1 MEAARAIDGAAR
13 AAWMVV
19 NQNRWRSVL
28 TLTICGIGTA
38 GVIVAGAIGNAQ
50 VIDMQ
55 KRLDAV
61 GGRLIVVS
69 PNTVPPYP
77 GRSRQIEHFISLEPS
92 DAAALR
98 DAVPELQAVVPV
110 IARNSTLRLG
120 HNASRIRLLGT
131 VADYAP
137 VRRFTIARGRFLAQ
151 GDEGQRVIVLGD
163 AASRELDPDRAG
175 PGAVVWLGGQPYEV
189 VGVLRPLGV
198 NFAGE
203 DEDHQAFIPLET
215 YRHRVANRW
224 WLSYV
229 YLQVTVDADSANT
242 LREVIKVLRAR
253 QSQFGDQVDD
263 VIARDMAEV
272 AAQQSTL
279 SATAVWVVSLT
290 SGLLLV
296 LGMAG
301 IATLMIQTVRQRR
314 GEIGLRRAVGAT
326 AFDVAVQLFM
336 EAMGLAS
343 LGVLCGLIVGMAG
356 SLAGHWL
363 WEAFVTV
370 DTGLLLVTVSS
381 SLVVSSLACLVP
393 ALVAARIE
401 PAAALRL

>member
-1 MEAARAIDGAAR
+1 MDAARAIDGAAR

-19 NQNRWRSVL
+19 NQSRWRSVL
-28 TLTICGIGTA
+28 TLTICSLGTA
-38 GVIVAGAIGNAQ
+38 GVIVAGAVGHAQ
-50 VIDMQ
+50 AIDMQ
-55 KRLDAV
+55 TRLDAV

-77 GRSRQIEHFISLEPS
+77 GRSRQIEHFISLELS
-92 DAAALR
+92 DASALH
-98 DAVPELQAVVPV
+98 DAIPELEAVVPV

-137 VRRFTIARGRFLAQ
+137 VRGFTIASGRFLAQ
-151 GDEGQRVIVLGD
+151 KDEGHRVIVLGD
-163 AASRELDPDRAG
+163 AASRELDPDGAH

-203 DEDHQAFIPLET
+203 DEDHQAFIPLDT

-224 WLSYV
+224 WVSYL
-229 YLQVTVDADSANT
+229 YLQVTTDADAANT
-242 LREVIKVLRAR
+242 LREVVRVLRAR
-253 QSQFGDQVDD
+253 QSRFGDQVDD
-263 VIARDMAEV
+263 VIVRDMAEI

-279 SATAVWVVSLT
+279 SATAAWVVSLT

-296 LGMAG
+296 LGMVG

-326 AFDVAVQLFM
+326 PFDVAAQLFM

-343 LGVLCGLIVGMAG
+343 LGVLGGLIVGMAG
-356 SLAGHWL
+356 SLVGQSL
-363 WEAFVTV
+363 WKTAVIV
-370 DTGLLLVTVSS
+370 DTGLILVTVS
-381 SLVVSSLACLVP
+381 LSLAISGLACIVP
-393 ALVAARIE
+393 ALIAARIE

>member
-1 MEAARAIDGAAR
+1 MDAARAIDGAAR

-28 TLTICGIGTA
+28 TLTICSLGTA

-55 KRLDAV
+55 TRLDAV

-92 DAAALR
+92 DASALR
-98 DAVPELQAVVPV
+98 DAIPELQAVVPV
-110 IARNSTLRLG
+110 IARNSTLRLS

-137 VRRFTIARGRFLAQ
+137 VRGFTIARGRFLARN
-151 GDEGQRVIVLGD
+151 DEGHRVIVLGD
-163 AASRELDPDRAG
+163 AASRELDPDGAH

-203 DEDHQAFIPLET
+203 DEDHQAFIPLDT

-224 WLSYV
+224 WVSYL
-229 YLQVTVDADSANT
+229 YLQVTAGADAANT
-242 LREVIKVLRAR
+242 LREVVRVLRAR
-253 QSQFGDQVDD
+253 QSRFGDQVDD
-263 VIARDMAEV
+263 VIVRDMAEI

-279 SATAVWVVSLT
+279 SATAAWVVSLT
-290 SGLLLV
+290 SGFLLV
-296 LGMAG
+296 LGMVG

-314 GEIGLRRAVGAT
+314 GEIGLRRAVGA
-326 AFDVAVQLFM
+326 APFDVAVQLFM

-343 LGVLCGLIVGMAG
+343 LGVLGGLIVGMAG
-356 SLAGHWL
+356 SLVGQAL
-363 WEAFVTV
+363 WTTVVIV
-370 DTGLLLVTVSS
+370 DTGLILVTVS
-381 SLVVSSLACLVP
+381 LSLAISGLACIVP
-393 ALVAARIE
+393 ALMASRVE

>member
-1 MEAARAIDGAAR
+1 MDAARAIDGAAR

-19 NQNRWRSVL
+19 NQNRWRSAL

-55 KRLDAV
+55 RRLDAV
-61 GGRLIVVS
+61 GGRLVVVS

-92 DAAALR
+92 DASALR
-98 DAVPELQAVVPV
+98 DAIPELHSVVPV

-131 VADYAP
+131 VAAYAP
-137 VRRFTIARGRFLAQ
+137 VRGFTIAKGRFLA
-151 GDEGQRVIVLGD
+151 GNDEGQRVIVLGN
-163 AASRELDPDRAG
+163 AASRELDPEGARL
-175 PGAVVWLGGQPYEV
+175 GAVVWLGGQPYEV
-189 VGVLRPLGV
+189 VGILHPLGV

-203 DEDHQAFIPLET
+203 DEDHQAFIPLDT
-215 YRHRVANRW
+215 YRHRVANQW
-224 WLSYV
+224 WLSYL
-229 YLQVTVDADSANT
+229 YLQVAADADSANT
-242 LREVIKVLRAR
+242 LREVVKVLRAR
-253 QSQFGDQVDD
+253 QSRFGDQVDD
-263 VIARDMAEV
+263 VIVRDMAEV
-272 AAQQSTL
+272 AAQQSAL

-296 LGMAG
+296 LGMVG

-326 AFDVAVQLFM
+326 PFDVAVQLFM

-343 LGVLCGLIVGMAG
+343 LGVLGGLIVGMAG
-356 SLAGHWL
+356 SLAGQWL
-363 WEAFVTV
+363 WEAVVTV
-370 DTGLLLVTVSS
+370 DTGLLLATVSS
-381 SLVVSSLACLVP
+381 SLAVSGLACLVP
-393 ALVAARIE
+393 AWIAARVE

>member
-1 MEAARAIDGAAR
+1 MDAARAIDGAAR

-19 NQNRWRSVL
+19 NQNRWRSAL

-55 KRLDAV
+55 RRLDAV
-61 GGRLIVVS
+61 GGRLVVVS

-92 DAAALR
+92 DASALR
-98 DAVPELQAVVPV
+98 DAIPELQAVVPV

-131 VADYAP
+131 VAAYAP
-137 VRRFTIARGRFLAQ
+137 VRGFTIAKGRFLA
-151 GDEGQRVIVLGD
+151 GNDEGQRVIVLGN
-163 AASRELDPDRAG
+163 AASRELDPEGASV
-175 PGAVVWLGGQPYEV
+175 GAVVWLGGQPYEV
-189 VGVLRPLGV
+189 IGILHSLGV

-203 DEDHQAFIPLET
+203 DEDHQAFIPLDT

-224 WLSYV
+224 WLSYL
-229 YLQVTVDADSANT
+229 YLQVAPDADSANT
-242 LREVIKVLRAR
+242 LREVVKVLRAR
-253 QSQFGDQVDD
+253 QSRFGDQVDD
-263 VIARDMAEV
+263 VIVRDMAEV
-272 AAQQSTL
+272 AAQQSAL

-290 SGLLLV
+290 SALLLV
-296 LGMAG
+296 LGMVG

-326 AFDVAVQLFM
+326 PFDVAVQLFM

-343 LGVLCGLIVGMAG
+343 LGVLGGLLVGMGG
-356 SLAGHWL
+356 SLAGQWL
-363 WEAFVTV
+363 WEAFVTI
-370 DTGLLLVTVSS
+370 DTRLLLVTVSS
-381 SLVVSSLACLVP
+381 SLVVSGLACLVP
-393 ALVAARIE
+393 ALIAARIE

>member
-1 MEAARAIDGAAR
+1 MDAARAIDGAAR

-19 NQNRWRSVL
+19 NQNRWRSAL

-55 KRLDAV
+55 RRLDAV
-61 GGRLIVVS
+61 GGRLVVVS

-92 DAAALR
+92 DASALR
-98 DAVPELQAVVPV
+98 DAIPELQAVVPV

-131 VADYAP
+131 VAAYAP
-137 VRRFTIARGRFLAQ
+137 VRGFTIAKGRFLA
-151 GDEGQRVIVLGD
+151 GNDEGQRVIVLGN
-163 AASRELDPDRAG
+163 AASRELDPEGARL
-175 PGAVVWLGGQPYEV
+175 GAVVWLGGQPYEV
-189 VGVLRPLGV
+189 IGILRPLGV

-203 DEDHQAFIPLET
+203 DEDHQAFIPLDT

-224 WLSYV
+224 WLSYL
-229 YLQVTVDADSANT
+229 YLQVAADADSANT
-242 LREVIKVLRAR
+242 LREVVKVLRAR
-253 QSQFGDQVDD
+253 QSRFGDQVDD
-263 VIARDMAEV
+263 VIVRDMAEV
-272 AAQQSTL
+272 AAQQSAL

-296 LGMAG
+296 LGMVG

-326 AFDVAVQLFM
+326 PFDVAVQLFM

-343 LGVLCGLIVGMAG
+343 LGVLGGLIVGMAG
-356 SLAGHWL
+356 SLAGQWL

-370 DTGLLLVTVSS
+370 DTGLLLATVSS
-381 SLVVSSLACLVP
+381 SLVVSGLAGLVP
-393 ALVAARIE
+393 ALIAARIE

>member
-1 MEAARAIDGAAR
+1 MDAARAIDGAAR

-19 NQNRWRSVL
+19 NQNRWRSAL

-55 KRLDAV
+55 RRLDAV
-61 GGRLIVVS
+61 GGRLVVVS

-92 DAAALR
+92 DASALR
-98 DAVPELQAVVPV
+98 DAIPELQAVVPV

-131 VADYAP
+131 VPAYAP
-137 VRRFTIARGRFLAQ
+137 VRGFAIAKGRFLA
-151 GDEGQRVIVLGD
+151 GNDEGQRVIVLGN
-163 AASRELDPDRAG
+163 AASRELDPEGAHL
-175 PGAVVWLGGQPYEV
+175 GAVVWLGGQPYEV
-189 VGVLRPLGV
+189 VGVLHPLGV

-224 WLSYV
+224 WLSYL
-229 YLQVTVDADSANT
+229 YLQVAADADSANT

-253 QSQFGDQVDD
+253 QSRFGDQVDD
-263 VIARDMAEV
+263 MIVRDMAEV
-272 AAQQSTL
+272 VAQQSAL

-296 LGMAG
+296 LGMVG

-314 GEIGLRRAVGAT
+314 GEFGLRRAVGAT
-326 AFDVAVQLFM
+326 PFDVAVQLFM

-343 LGVLCGLIVGMAG
+343 LGVLGGLIVGMAG
-356 SLAGHWL
+356 SLAGQWL
-363 WEAFVTV
+363 WEASVTV
-370 DTGLLLVTVSS
+370 DTGLLLLTVSS
-381 SLVVSSLACLVP
+381 SLVVSGLACLVP
-393 ALVAARIE
+393 ALIAARIE
-401 PAAALRL
+401 PAEALRL

>member
-1 MEAARAIDGAAR
+1 MDAARVIDGAGR

-19 NQNRWRSVL
+19 NQHRWRSVL
-28 TLTICGIGTA
+28 TLTICSLGTA

-98 DAVPELQAVVPV
+98 DAIPALQAVVPV

-137 VRRFTIARGRFLAQ
+137 VRGFTIARGRFLAQ

-163 AASRELDPDRAG
+163 AASRELDPDGAR

-189 VGVLRPLGV
+189 VGVVRPLGV

-229 YLQVTVDADSANT
+229 YLQVTADADTANT

-253 QSQFGDQVDD
+253 QSGFGDQVDD

-279 SATAVWVVSLT
+279 AATAVWVVSLT
-290 SGLLLV
+290 SGLLVV
-296 LGMAG
+296 LGTVG
-301 IATLMIQTVRQRR
+301 IAALMIQTVRQRR

-326 AFDVAVQLFM
+326 PFDVAVQLFM
-336 EAMGLAS
+336 EAMALAS
-343 LGVLCGLIVGMAG
+343 LGVLGGLIVGMAG
-356 SLAGHWL
+356 SLVGQSL
-363 WEAFVTV
+363 SEAVLIL
-370 DTGLLLVTVSS
+370 DTGVVLVTVSS
-381 SLVVSSLACLVP
+381 SLTISGLACLVP
-393 ALVAARIE
+393 ALIAARIE
-401 PAAALRL
+401 PAVALRL

>member
-1 MEAARAIDGAAR
+1 MDAARAIDGAAR

-19 NQNRWRSVL
+19 NHNRWRSAL

-55 KRLDAV
+55 RRLDAV
-61 GGRLIVVS
+61 GGRLVVVS

-92 DAAALR
+92 DASALR
-98 DAVPELQAVVPV
+98 DAIPELQAVVPV

-137 VRRFTIARGRFLAQ
+137 VRGFTIAKGRFLT
-151 GDEGQRVIVLGD
+151 GNDEGQRVIVLGN
-163 AASRELDPDRAG
+163 AASRELDPEGARL
-175 PGAVVWLGGQPYEV
+175 GAVVWLGGQPYEV

-203 DEDHQAFIPLET
+203 DEDHQAFIPLDT

-224 WLSYV
+224 WLSYL
-229 YLQVTVDADSANT
+229 YLQVAADADSANT
-242 LREVIKVLRAR
+242 LREVVKVLRAR
-253 QSQFGDQVDD
+253 QSRFGDQVDD
-263 VIARDMAEV
+263 VIVRDMAEV
-272 AAQQSTL
+272 AAQQSAL

-296 LGMAG
+296 LGMVG

-326 AFDVAVQLFM
+326 PFDVAVQLFM

-343 LGVLCGLIVGMAG
+343 LGVLGGLIVGMAG
-356 SLAGHWL
+356 SLAGQWL

-370 DTGLLLVTVSS
+370 DTGLLLATVSS
-381 SLVVSSLACLVP
+381 SLVVSGLACLVP
-393 ALVAARIE
+393 ALIAARIE

>member
-1 MEAARAIDGAAR
+1 MDAARAIDGAAR

-19 NQNRWRSVL
+19 NQNRWRSAL
-28 TLTICGIGTA
+28 TLTICGIGTG

-55 KRLDAV
+55 RRLDAV
-61 GGRLIVVS
+61 GGRLVVVS

-92 DAAALR
+92 DASALR
-98 DAVPELQAVVPV
+98 DAIPELQAVVPV

-131 VADYAP
+131 VAAYAP
-137 VRRFTIARGRFLAQ
+137 VRGFTIAKGRFLA
-151 GDEGQRVIVLGD
+151 GIDERRRVIVLGN
-163 AASRELDPDRAG
+163 AASRELDPEGARV
-175 PGAVVWLGGQPYEV
+175 GAVVWLGGQPYEV
-189 VGVLRPLGV
+189 VGILHPLGV

-203 DEDHQAFIPLET
+203 DEDHQAFIPLDT

-224 WLSYV
+224 WLSYL
-229 YLQVTVDADSANT
+229 YLQVAADADSANT
-242 LREVIKVLRAR
+242 LRKVVTVLRAR
-253 QSQFGDQVDD
+253 QSRFGDQVDD
-263 VIARDMAEV
+263 VIVRDMAEV
-272 AAQQSTL
+272 AAQQSAL

-296 LGMAG
+296 LGMVG

-326 AFDVAVQLFM
+326 PFDVAVQLFM

-343 LGVLCGLIVGMAG
+343 LGVLGGLIVGMTG
-356 SLAGHWL
+356 SLAGQWL
-363 WEAFVTV
+363 WEAVVTI
-370 DTGLLLVTVSS
+370 DTGLLLATVSS
-381 SLVVSSLACLVP
+381 SLAVSGLACLVP
-393 ALVAARIE
+393 AWIAARVE

>member
-1 MEAARAIDGAAR
+1 MDAARAIDGAAR

-19 NQNRWRSVL
+19 NQNRWRSAL

-55 KRLDAV
+55 RRLDAV
-61 GGRLIVVS
+61 GGRLVVVS

-92 DAAALR
+92 DASALR
-98 DAVPELQAVVPV
+98 DAIPELQAVVPV

-131 VADYAP
+131 VAAYAP
-137 VRRFTIARGRFLAQ
+137 VRGFTIAKGRFLA
-151 GDEGQRVIVLGD
+151 GNDEGQRVIVLGN
-163 AASRELDPDRAG
+163 AASRELDPEGARL
-175 PGAVVWLGGQPYEV
+175 GAVVWLGGQPYEV
-189 VGVLRPLGV
+189 VGILHPLGV

-203 DEDHQAFIPLET
+203 DEDHQAFIPLDT

-224 WLSYV
+224 WFSYL
-229 YLQVTVDADSANT
+229 YLQVAADADSAST
-242 LREVIKVLRAR
+242 LREVVKVLRAR
-253 QSQFGDQVDD
+253 QSRFGDQVDD
-263 VIARDMAEV
+263 VIVRDMAEV
-272 AAQQSTL
+272 AAQQSAL

-296 LGMAG
+296 LGMVG

-326 AFDVAVQLFM
+326 PFDVAVQLFM

-343 LGVLCGLIVGMAG
+343 LGVLGGLIVGMAG
-356 SLAGHWL
+356 SLAGQWL

-370 DTGLLLVTVSS
+370 DTGLLLATVSS
-381 SLVVSSLACLVP
+381 SLVVSGLACLVP
-393 ALVAARIE
+393 ALIAARIE

>member
-1 MEAARAIDGAAR
+1 MDAARAIDGAAR

-19 NQNRWRSVL
+19 NQNRWRSAL

-55 KRLDAV
+55 RRLDAV
-61 GGRLIVVS
+61 GGRLVVVS

-92 DAAALR
+92 DASALR
-98 DAVPELQAVVPV
+98 DAIPELQAVVPV

-131 VADYAP
+131 VPAYAP
-137 VRRFTIARGRFLAQ
+137 VRGFAIAKGRFLA
-151 GDEGQRVIVLGD
+151 GNDEGQRVIVLGN
-163 AASRELDPDRAG
+163 AASRELDPEGAHL
-175 PGAVVWLGGQPYEV
+175 GAVVWLGGQPYEV
-189 VGVLRPLGV
+189 VGVLHPLGV

-224 WLSYV
+224 WLSYL
-229 YLQVTVDADSANT
+229 YLQVAADADSANT

-253 QSQFGDQVDD
+253 QSRFGDQVDD
-263 VIARDMAEV
+263 MIVRDMAEV
-272 AAQQSTL
+272 VAQQSAL

-296 LGMAG
+296 LGMVG

-314 GEIGLRRAVGAT
+314 GEFGLRRAVGAT
-326 AFDVAVQLFM
+326 PFDVAVQLFM

-343 LGVLCGLIVGMAG
+343 LGVLGGLIVGMAG
-356 SLAGHWL
+356 SLAGQWL
-363 WEAFVTV
+363 WEASVTV
-370 DTGLLLVTVSS
+370 DTGLLLLTVSS
-381 SLVVSSLACLVP
+381 SLVVSGLACLVP
-393 ALVAARIE
+393 ALIAARIE

>member
-1 MEAARAIDGAAR
+1 MDAARAIDGAAR

-38 GVIVAGAIGNAQ
+38 GVIVAGAIGSAQ

-55 KRLDAV
+55 RRLDAV
-61 GGRLIVVS
+61 GGRLVVVS

-92 DAAALR
+92 DASALR
-98 DAVPELQAVVPV
+98 DAIPELQAVVPV

-131 VADYAP
+131 VAAYAP
-137 VRRFTIARGRFLAQ
+137 VRGFTIAKGRFLA
-151 GDEGQRVIVLGD
+151 GNDEGQRVIVLGN
-163 AASRELDPDRAG
+163 AASRELDPEGARL
-175 PGAVVWLGGQPYEV
+175 GAVVWLGGQPYEV
-189 VGVLRPLGV
+189 VGILHPLGV

-203 DEDHQAFIPLET
+203 DEDHQAFIPLDT

-224 WLSYV
+224 WLSYL
-229 YLQVTVDADSANT
+229 YLQVAADADSTNT
-242 LREVIKVLRAR
+242 LREVVKVLRAR
-253 QSQFGDQVDD
+253 QSRFGDQVDD
-263 VIARDMAEV
+263 VIVRDMAEV
-272 AAQQSTL
+272 AAQQSAL
-279 SATAVWVVSLT
+279 SATAVRVVSLT

-296 LGMAG
+296 LGMVG
-301 IATLMIQTVRQRR
+301 IATLMIQMVRQRR

-326 AFDVAVQLFM
+326 PFDVAVQLFM

-343 LGVLCGLIVGMAG
+343 LGVLGGLIVGMAG
-356 SLAGHWL
+356 SLAGQWL

-370 DTGLLLVTVSS
+370 DTGSLLVTVSA
-381 SLVVSSLACLVP
+381 SLAISGLACLVP
-393 ALVAARIE
+393 ALIAARIE

>member
-1 MEAARAIDGAAR
+1 MDAARAIDGAAR

-19 NQNRWRSVL
+19 NQNRWRSAL

-38 GVIVAGAIGNAQ
+38 GVIVAGAIANAQ

-55 KRLDAV
+55 RRLDAV
-61 GGRLIVVS
+61 GGRLVVVS

-92 DAAALR
+92 DASALR
-98 DAVPELQAVVPV
+98 DAIPELQAVVPV

-131 VADYAP
+131 VAGYAP
-137 VRRFTIARGRFLAQ
+137 VRGFTIAMGRFLA
-151 GDEGQRVIVLGD
+151 GNDEGQRVIVLGN
-163 AASRELDPDRAG
+163 AASRELDPEGARV
-175 PGAVVWLGGQPYEV
+175 GAVVWLGGQPYEV
-189 VGVLRPLGV
+189 IGILHPLGV

-203 DEDHQAFIPLET
+203 DEDHQAFIPLDT

-224 WLSYV
+224 WLSYL
-229 YLQVTVDADSANT
+229 YLQVAADADSANT
-242 LREVIKVLRAR
+242 LREVVKVLRAR
-253 QSQFGDQVDD
+253 QSRFGDQVDD
-263 VIARDMAEV
+263 VIVRDMAEV
-272 AAQQSTL
+272 AAQQSAL

-296 LGMAG
+296 LGMVG

-326 AFDVAVQLFM
+326 PLDVAVQLFM

-343 LGVLCGLIVGMAG
+343 LGVLGGLIVGMAG
-356 SLAGHWL
+356 SLAGQWL

-370 DTGLLLVTVSS
+370 DTGLLLATVAS
-381 SLVVSSLACLVP
+381 SLVVSGLACLVP
-393 ALVAARIE
+393 ALIAARIE

>member
-1 MEAARAIDGAAR
+1 MDAARAIDGAAR

-19 NQNRWRSVL
+19 NQNRWRSAL

-55 KRLDAV
+55 RRLDAV
-61 GGRLIVVS
+61 GGRLVVVS

-92 DAAALR
+92 DASALR
-98 DAVPELQAVVPV
+98 DAIPELQAVVPV

-131 VADYAP
+131 VPAYAP
-137 VRRFTIARGRFLAQ
+137 VRGFAIAKGRFLA
-151 GDEGQRVIVLGD
+151 GNDEGQRVIVLGN
-163 AASRELDPDRAG
+163 AASRELDPEGAQL
-175 PGAVVWLGGQPYEV
+175 GAVVWLGGQPYEV
-189 VGVLRPLGV
+189 VGVLHPLGV

-224 WLSYV
+224 WLSYL
-229 YLQVTVDADSANT
+229 YLQVAADADSANT

-253 QSQFGDQVDD
+253 QSRFGDQVDD
-263 VIARDMAEV
+263 MIVRDMAEV
-272 AAQQSTL
+272 VAQQSAL

-296 LGMAG
+296 LGMVG

-314 GEIGLRRAVGAT
+314 GEFGLRRAVGAT
-326 AFDVAVQLFM
+326 PFDVAVQLFM

-343 LGVLCGLIVGMAG
+343 LGVLGGLIVGMAG
-356 SLAGHWL
+356 SLAGQWL
-363 WEAFVTV
+363 WEASVTV
-370 DTGLLLVTVSS
+370 DTGLLLLTVSS
-381 SLVVSSLACLVP
+381 SLVVSGLACLVP
-393 ALVAARIE
+393 ALIAARIE

>member
-1 MEAARAIDGAAR
+1 MDAARAIDGAAR

-19 NQNRWRSVL
+19 NQNRWHSVL
-28 TLTICGIGTA
+28 TLTICSLGTA

-55 KRLDAV
+55 TRLDAV

-69 PNTVPPYP
+69 PNAVPPYP

-92 DAAALR
+92 DASALR
-98 DAVPELQAVVPV
+98 DAIPELQAVVPV

-120 HNASRIRLLGT
+120 HTASRIRLLGT

-137 VRRFTIARGRFLAQ
+137 VRGFTIASGRFLARK
-151 GDEGQRVIVLGD
+151 DEGHRVIVLGD
-163 AASRELDPDRAG
+163 AASRELDPDGAH

-203 DEDHQAFIPLET
+203 DEDHQAFIPLDT

-224 WLSYV
+224 WVSYL
-229 YLQVTVDADSANT
+229 YLQVTTDADAANT
-242 LREVIKVLRAR
+242 LREVVRVLRAR
-253 QSQFGDQVDD
+253 QSRFGDQVDD
-263 VIARDMAEV
+263 VIVRDMAEV

-279 SATAVWVVSLT
+279 SAAAVSVVSLT

-296 LGMAG
+296 LGMVG
-301 IATLMIQTVRQRR
+301 IATLMIQTVHQRR

-326 AFDVAVQLFM
+326 PFDVAAQLFM

-343 LGVLCGLIVGMAG
+343 LGVLGGLIVGMAG
-356 SLAGHWL
+356 SLVGESL
-363 WEAFVTV
+363 WTTVVIV
-370 DTGLLLVTVSS
+370 DTGLILVTA
-381 SLVVSSLACLVP
+381 SLSLAISGLACIVP
-393 ALVAARIE
+393 ALIAARIE

>member
-1 MEAARAIDGAAR
+1 MDAARAIDGAAR

-28 TLTICGIGTA
+28 TLTICSLGTA
-38 GVIVAGAIGNAQ
+38 GVIVAAAIGNAQ

-92 DAAALR
+92 DATALR
-98 DAVPELQAVVPV
+98 DTIPELQAVVPI

-163 AASRELDPDRAG
+163 AASRELDPDGAR

-189 VGVLRPLGV
+189 VGVLRPLGL

-224 WLSYV
+224 WLSYMYV
-229 YLQVTVDADSANT
+229 QVTADADSANT

-253 QSQFGDQVDD
+253 QSRFGDQVDD

-290 SGLLLV
+290 SGLLLM
-296 LGMAG
+296 LGTVG

-326 AFDVAVQLFM
+326 PFDVAVQLFM

-343 LGVLCGLIVGMAG
+343 LGVLSGLIVGMAG

-393 ALVAARIE
+393 ALIAARIE